1 MKTETHHEKPLGSS
15 NSALSGALDRIACTV
30 DLMGSDFIV
39 AAAEEN
45 AVLSEPGSLTLRTG
59 RGFVMTTSTRKT
71 RPLPR
76 MFWTSGTTGGSS
88 LLSRS
93 SPCTASNWRIWA
105 KWNDDLRGCTNHR
118 DW

>member
-59 RGFVMTTSTRKT
+59 RGFVMINID
-71 RPLPR
+71 PQDQ
-76 MFWTSGTTGGSS
+76 
-88 LLSRS
+88 
-93 SPCTASNWRIWA
+93 AAA
-105 KWNDDLRGCTNHR
+105 KDVLDVG
-118 DW
+118 

>member
-59 RGFVMTTSTRKT
+59 RGFVMINIDPQDQAAAKDVLDVGHDPRFKSTVEEQATHSQR
-71 RPLPR
+71 L
-76 MFWTSGTTGGSS
+76 
-88 LLSRS
+88 
-93 SPCTASNWRIWA
+93 A
-105 KWNDDLRGCTNHR
+105 DLGYLE
-118 DW
+118 